1 MKTKRVTV
9 NNPKGRK
16 RNESPMGKT
25 IGKLQQVKNKQYDA
39 EKKGDT
45 KAANKAFERRKKLSG
60 TLYKKTGSFYDR
72 ADND

>member
-16 RNESPMGKT
+16 RNQSPMGKT

-39 EKKGDT
+39 EKKGDREAAS
-45 KAANKAFERRKKLSG
+45 KAYRRRQKLSG
-60 TLYKKTGSFYDR
+60 TLFRKTGNFHDR

>member
-25 IGKLQQVKNKQYDA
+25 IGKLNQVKSKQWKA
-39 EKKGDT
+39 EDEGDS
-45 KAANKAFERRKKLSG
+45 KAASKAYRRRQKLSS
-60 TLYKKTGSFYDR
+60 TLFRKTGNFYDR